1 MQGLRSANASRS
13 IRSILL
19 GLWILTLLILLVQ
32 NWGSTAAVV
41 VAGQASASLPLSLTL
56 LTAYGVGV
64 GLGFLY
70 VGAWRL
76 HDRVFQRQA
85 IRKLNQLIERVRF
98 LEAQIIPPDHY
109 LPQDLPEEEPDPQAG
124 RYSYSNIPPE
134 RIRDPAP
141 ESANPE
147 EELEE
152 EGDAATAPNW
162 RIVRRPYS
170 VEEEEEWDS

>member
-1 MQGLRSANASRS
+1 MLQN

-19 GLWILTLLILLVQ
+19 GLWILTLLVFLVQ
-32 NWGSTAAVV
+32 NWGSAAAVV
-41 VAGQASASLPLSLTL
+41 VAGQAGAAIPLSLTL

-98 LEAQIIPPDHY
+98 LEAQMIPPRP
-109 LPQDLPEEEPDPQAG
+109 LFASGSAG
-124 RYSYSNIPPE
+124 SPGRPLFLLQY
-134 RIRDPAP
+134 PAGTH
-141 ESANPE
+141 S
-147 EELEE
+147 
-152 EGDAATAPNW
+152 
-162 RIVRRPYS
+162 RPGS
-170 VEEEEEWDS
+170 